1 MPKKYRVASFGNEV
15 PSLHHT
21 DEDVSFFSWLSF
33 LLVSCVFFLQK
44 PIGIIALLDEAWYN
58 LFALWIG
65 VHLYIALANYI
76 QSWICLLSACF
87 QNQRTKHSQ
96 PSCFS
101 TSCPTLGLERR
112 SFQKQILLFLIM
124 LERLFSVAVLSLV
137 WQSVSCNVISSD
149 IFMQVTYHTDTFLD
163 KNRDY
168 VVLEHCNVLSSSKC
182 PFVSSLFPS
191 LPEESS
197 RSSYK
202 FSSVASRFK
211 VYISI
216 TFWVLL
222 NLRWFIIANKFA

>member
-1 MPKKYRVASFGNEV
+1 MDLCAFIHCS
-15 PSLHHT
+15 
-21 DEDVSFFSWLSF
+21 
-33 LLVSCVFFLQK
+33 
-44 PIGIIALLDEAWYN
+44 
-58 LFALWIG
+58 
-65 VHLYIALANYI
+65 LANYI
-76 QSWICLLSACF
+76 QSQICLLSACF

-101 TSCPTLGLERR
+101 TSCPTLGLGRR

-137 WQSVSCNVISSD
+137 LQSVSCNVIPSD

-222 NLRWFIIANKFA
+222 NLR